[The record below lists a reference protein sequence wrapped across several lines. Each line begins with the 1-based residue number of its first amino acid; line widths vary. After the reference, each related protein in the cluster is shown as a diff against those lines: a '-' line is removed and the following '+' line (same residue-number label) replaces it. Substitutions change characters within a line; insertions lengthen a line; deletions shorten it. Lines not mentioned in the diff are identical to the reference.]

1 MINRTALCGVC
12 RAIGQ
17 GSAGVGGR
25 KQSFTSATCGYGGA
39 TGQDR
44 SLAAAAC
51 RVSPCTDDFPESSC
65 GTGSRRKANT

>member
-25 KQSFTSATCGYGGA
+25 KQNLTSATCGFGGA
-39 TGQDR
+39 IGQDR

-51 RVSPCTDDFPESSC
+51 RVARSTFL
-65 GTGSRRKANT
+65 RRNK